1 LPPVGPRGQ
10 RGVVGAVGGT
20 RTMAAVLEEHLR
32 ASGLP
37 PDAGDSQRFAVVD
50 VGLLPYPIPNTRARK
65 RAVRIHDL
73 NHLVSG
79 YRTDREGEL
88 EISAWEL
95 ASGGCGRYSAAWV
108 LDLAGLLTGLF
119 VCRRRVVRAFRQG
132 RGERNLYPYSPDDLL
147 AMDFPDAWA
156 MVRSGRPTGLLN
168 RLPVS
173 VHLSVLAVAAV
184 PVGAGMS
191 VAWWVLYPAWLLS
204 RWAGDPG

>member
-1 LPPVGPRGQ
+1 MVGD
-10 RGVVGAVGGT
+10 T
-20 RTMAAVLEEHLR
+20 RTMAAALEEHLR

-37 PDAGDSQRFAVVD
+37 ADAGNSRRFAVVD

-119 VCRRRVVRAFRQG
+119 VCRRRVVRAFRRG
-132 RGERNLYPYSPDDLL
+132 RTERNLYPHAADDLL
-147 AMDFPDAWA
+147 AMDFEQAQA
-156 MVRSGRPTGLLN
+156 MVRSGRPAGPWHGLPASL
-168 RLPVS
+168 
-173 VHLSVLAVAAV
+173 HLGILAVAAV
-184 PVGAGMS
+184 PVVLGMA

-204 RWAGDPG
+204 RWAGGPGSPG